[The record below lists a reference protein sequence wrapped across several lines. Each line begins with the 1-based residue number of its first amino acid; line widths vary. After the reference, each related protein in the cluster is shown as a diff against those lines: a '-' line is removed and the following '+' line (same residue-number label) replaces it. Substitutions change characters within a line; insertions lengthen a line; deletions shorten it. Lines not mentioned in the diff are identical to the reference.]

1 MRVVVQLLAHGHAV
15 MLLVSRYVMVP
26 VNYQEHTVVIAAV
39 VPMDRTR
46 GADTPPWWSDCQLT
60 TEDRRCLK
68 IAFVDVPSSV
78 CPSVLLS
85 SSREKDTSD
94 DVILILLQK
103 SAFVGYVRWG
113 IGGTDMGPTFEIR

>member
-1 MRVVVQLLAHGHAV
+1 
-15 MLLVSRYVMVP
+15 MVP

-113 IGGTDMGPTFEIR
+113 ALAGQTWDLHLRFDRSQTQTTLRTHNNKK